1 MGLDAEHRGVVKGRI
16 ADTALGTALALGV
29 IVLLVVGTRMAGEA
43 HDRSA
48 TRGALVVATNSSW
61 LPQSYL
67 DDNNQLVGFD
77 IDVAREIARRL
88 GRKASFETPEWNV
101 MTGGHW
107 HGRWD
112 MAVGSVTPTRARAR
126 VIDFAGVYYYS
137 PYVFAVHR
145 MSRATGFADLDG
157 KKIGVETGTTSEDYI
172 RRRLN
177 IDAPDAAPIRYVVVP
192 GEVRT
197 YADSMLPFDDLRL
210 GDGVRL
216 DAVIAPE
223 QTVLR
228 AIKDGYPIRVLAGGY
243 AFREPL
249 TVVTDK
255 GNPAWTARIA
265 GIIAAMKAD
274 GALRAL
280 TIRWYGKDYS
290 A

>member
-1 MGLDAEHRGVVKGRI
+1 MREVAAGLILALAVIAGGSFVPTRAHEAAASRPELRI
-16 ADTALGTALALGV
+16 ATN
-29 IVLLVVGTRMAGEA
+29 AG
-43 HDRSA
+43 
-48 TRGALVVATNSSW
+48 W

-67 DDNNQLVGFD
+67 DDHNQLVGFD
-77 IDVAREIARRL
+77 IDVSRAIAARL
-88 GRKASFETPEWNV
+88 GRRASFETPEFSA

-112 MAVGSVTPTRARAR
+112 IAVGSITPTQARAQ
-126 VIDFAGVYYYS
+126 VVDFAGVYYYS

-145 MSRATGFADLDG
+145 DSAARTFEDLDG

-172 RRRLN
+172 RRRLR
-177 IDAPDAAPIRYVVVP
+177 IDAPDTPPVKYIVTP

-228 AIKDGYPIRVLAGGY
+228 AIKNGYPIKILPGGY

-255 GNPAWTARIA
+255 GDPRWTAQIRR
-265 GIIAAMKAD
+265 IIAAMRAD
-274 GALRAL
+274 GTLRTL
-280 TIRWYGKDYS
+280 TTKWYGRDYS
-290 A
+290 G